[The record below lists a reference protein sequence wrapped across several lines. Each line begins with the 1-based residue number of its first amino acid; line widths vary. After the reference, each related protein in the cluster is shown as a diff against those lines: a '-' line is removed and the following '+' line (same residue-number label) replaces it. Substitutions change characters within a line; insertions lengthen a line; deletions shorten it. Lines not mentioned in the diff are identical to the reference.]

1 MYATRTMVTP
11 PSSRNASSTE
21 QVVAVDIGGTS
32 IRAGLV
38 DVAGELHGAIRER
51 VSDRS
56 PEGLSGQLCRLLI
69 DLEAPDGLPV
79 CVGLPGAV
87 CSASMRVLF
96 APNLGWHDVAFQEV
110 LSARLGRRVH
120 LLNDLNA
127 ITVGEA
133 ICGAAKGSRDTL
145 CVFVGTGVGMG
156 AVVGGR
162 LLVGSRGLAGEIG
175 HTKIES
181 HQTGRLCGCGERGC
195 LEAYVAG
202 RHLGAIYTERL
213 AEEFGPPR
221 DASAVEKASRSCGI
235 AQEVLREAAMYLA
248 RGIGNVAMTL
258 DSDTIVL
265 GGGVLQSAPSLYWML
280 VEALK
285 GYSSRESWKG
295 VQIERSQHGDD
306 AGIIGAGLVAH
317 GALD

>member
-1 MYATRTMVTP
+1 MYATRAMATP
-11 PSSRNASSTE
+11 TSRKAPDLE
-21 QVVAVDIGGTS
+21 QVVAVDVGGTS

-38 DVAGELHGAIRER
+38 DATGRLVASWRER
-51 VSDRS
+51 VADRT
-56 PEGLSGQLCRLLI
+56 PQGLSDQLCRLLI
-69 DLEAPDGLPV
+69 DLEAPAGLPV

-87 CSASMRVLF
+87 CTETMRVLF
-96 APNLGWHDVAFQEV
+96 APNLGWRDVSFQKV
-110 LSARLGRRVH
+110 LSSRLNRRVQ

-133 ICGAAKGSRDTL
+133 VSGAARGSRDML

-156 AVVGGR
+156 AVVGGS
-162 LLVGSRGLAGEIG
+162 LLKGSRGLAGEIG
-175 HTKIES
+175 HTKIASSE
-181 HQTGRLCGCGERGC
+181 TGRLCGCGERGC

-202 RHLGAIYTERL
+202 RHLGTIYAERL
-213 AEEFGPPR
+213 GKQPTSAF
-221 DASAVEKASRSCGI
+221 DATAVEKASRSCPI
-235 AQEVLREAAMYLA
+235 ARELLRETALYLA
-248 RGIGNVAMTL
+248 QGIGNVALTL

-265 GGGVLQSAPSLYWML
+265 GGGVLQGAPTLYWML

-285 GYSSRESWKG
+285 AYSRKPSWQR
-295 VQIERSQHGDD
+295 VRIERSQHGDD